1 MEHIRD
7 FNELMSNAARYLE
20 TEFTLSKR
28 TIDEYTRYWRRVR
41 SFMGL
46 NGIRTYN
53 QEVEKQFLVD
63 DLRGR
68 TKFELSESEKRVYN
82 CVKALTEFAEK
93 GGISIKL
100 NVFKPGKPD
109 IILNGPIGDLF
120 VSFLQYKQTECRW
133 SGDTFETHRNYLSM
147 FLKFC
152 NKTNIATIAEIDF
165 AAILLFLSDPQ
176 SIRGHRSGGAV
187 SSLRA
192 FFKYAFEQKLL
203 EIDYSISIPSYK
215 SVSQPQLPSTYSEK
229 EIVQL
234 LSSIERSSAI
244 GKRNY
249 AMILMAVRL
258 GFRASDIA
266 NLKFEHLKWARYT
279 IEIHQYKTGQELI
292 VPLLPDVGNAIIDY
306 LKYGRRN
313 SDEPYVFL
321 KEKPPYGRKCDGSL
335 VSDTVIAAFAKSGID
350 TNGRKSGSHALRHSL
365 VSRMLEE
372 STVLPVISEVLGHA
386 STESTRYYLRIDFKS
401 MKQCVLDVPP
411 VAIAFYEQ
419 KGGAFY
425 V

>member
-7 FNELMSNAARYLE
+7 FNELMSNATRYLE
-20 TEFTLSKR
+20 SQFTLSKR

-46 NGIRTYN
+46 NRIRTYN
-53 QEVEKQFLVD
+53 QEVEKQFLAD

-68 TKFELSESEKRVYN
+68 SKFELSESEKRVYN

-93 GGISIKL
+93 GSISIKL
-100 NVFKPGKPD
+100 NVFKPGKPE
-109 IILNGPIGDLF
+109 IILNGPFGDLF
-120 VSFLQYKQTECRW
+120 VSFLQYKRTECRW
-133 SGDTFETHRNYLSM
+133 SSDTFETHKNHLFM
-147 FLKFC
+147 FLNFC
-152 NKTNIATIAEIDF
+152 NKTGIATIAEIDF
-165 AAILLFLSDPQ
+165 AAI
-176 SIRGHRSGGAV
+176 SGGAV

-192 FFKYAFEQKLL
+192 FFKYAFQQKLL

-215 SVSQPQLPSTYSEK
+215 SVSQPKLPSTYSEK

-234 LSSIERSSAI
+234 LSSVERSSAI

-266 NLKFEHLKWARYT
+266 NLKFEYLKWAKSA
-279 IEIHQYKTGQELI
+279 IEIKQYKTGQELI

-313 SDEPYVFL
+313 SEEPYVFL

-335 VSDTVIAAFAKSGID
+335 VSDTVIAAFVKSGID
-350 TNGRKSGSHALRHSL
+350 TKGRKSGSHALRHSL

-372 STVLPVISEVLGHA
+372 STVLPVISEVLGHT

-411 VAIAFYEQ
+411 VAIDFYEQ
-419 KGGAFY
+419 EGGAFY
-425 V
+425 D

>member
-7 FNELMSNAARYLE
+7 FNELMSNATRYLE
-20 TEFTLSKR
+20 SQFTLSKR

-46 NGIRTYN
+46 NRIGAYN
-53 QEVEKQFLVD
+53 QEVEKQFFAD

-68 TKFELSESEKRVYN
+68 SKFELSESEKRVYN
-82 CVKALTEFAEK
+82 CVKALTQFAER
-93 GGISIKL
+93 GSISMKL
-100 NVFKPGKPD
+100 HVFKPGKPE
-109 IILNGPIGDLF
+109 IIFNGPIGDLF
-120 VSFLQYKQTECRW
+120 VSFLKYRRSECRW
-133 SGDTFETHRNYLSM
+133 STDTFETHKNYLFK
-147 FLKFC
+147 FLNFC
-152 NKTNIATIAEIDF
+152 NKTGIATIADIDF
-165 AAILLFLSDPQ
+165 ATILLFLSDPQ

-203 EIDYSISIPSYK
+203 EIDYSIGIPSYK
-215 SVSQPQLPSTYSEK
+215 SVSQPKLPSTYSEK

-234 LSSIERSSAI
+234 LSSVERSSAI

-266 NLKFEHLKWARYT
+266 NLKFEYLKWAKSA
-279 IEIHQYKTGQELI
+279 IEIKQYKTGQELI

-313 SDEPYVFL
+313 SEEPYVFL

-335 VSDTVIAAFAKSGID
+335 VSDTVIAAFVKSGID
-350 TNGRKSGSHALRHSL
+350 TKGRKSGSHALRHSL

-372 STVLPVISEVLGHA
+372 STVLPVISEVLGHT

-411 VAIAFYEQ
+411 VAIDFYEQ
-419 KGGAFY
+419 EGGAFY
-425 V
+425 D

>member
-1 MEHIRD
+1 
-7 FNELMSNAARYLE
+7 
-20 TEFTLSKR
+20 
-28 TIDEYTRYWRRVR
+28 
-41 SFMGL
+41 MGL
-46 NGIRTYN
+46 NRIRYYN
-53 QEVEKQFLVD
+53 QEVETRFLSD
-63 DLRGR
+63 DLKG
-68 TKFELSESEKRVYN
+68 KSNFDLSDSEKRIYN

-93 GGISIKL
+93 GSISVTL
-100 NVFKPGKPD
+100 QVFKPRKPEVMF
-109 IILNGPIGDLF
+109 NGPIGGLL
-120 VSFLQYKQTECRW
+120 VSFLEYKRTECRW
-133 SGDTFETHRNYLSM
+133 SSDTFETHKNYLSM
-147 FLKFC
+147 FLNFC
-152 NKTNIATIAEIDF
+152 NKTNIATIADIDF
-165 AAILLFLSDPQ
+165 AAILLFLSDPR

-203 EIDYSISIPSYK
+203 GIDYSISIPSYK

-234 LSSIERSSAI
+234 LSSVERSSAI

-266 NLKFEHLKWARYT
+266 NLKFEHLQWTKST
-279 IEIHQYKTGQELI
+279 IEIKQYKTGQELV

-313 SDEPYVFL
+313 SEEPYVFL
-321 KEKPPYGRKCDGSL
+321 KEKPPYGRKCDGGL
-335 VSDTVIAAFAKSGID
+335 VSDTVIAAFVKSGID
-350 TNGRKSGSHALRHSL
+350 TKGRKSGSHALRHSL

-411 VAIAFYEQ
+411 VAIDFYEQ

-425 V
+425 D